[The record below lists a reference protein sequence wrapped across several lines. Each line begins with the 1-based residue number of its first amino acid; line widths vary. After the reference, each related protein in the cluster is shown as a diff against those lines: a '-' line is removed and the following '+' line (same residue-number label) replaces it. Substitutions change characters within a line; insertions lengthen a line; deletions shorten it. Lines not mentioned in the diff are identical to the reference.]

1 MISHILAPK
10 KYNFRKL
17 SRTEFASVWK
27 ISNKMETNWESAI
40 NTHMV
45 DNKAKNMWL
54 PYGSLVAIFLN
65 MSNSTLKVRRQI
77 RSTLGYEWHTKPNG
91 NKH

>member
-10 KYNFRKL
+10 KYNFQKL

-27 ISNKMETNWESAI
+27 ISNKVETNWESAI

-45 DNKAKNMWL
+45 DNMAKNMWL
-54 PYGSLVAIFLN
+54 PYGSLVAIFLEHVKFY
-65 MSNSTLKVRRQI
+65 LEGEEADQEYI
-77 RSTLGYEWHTKPNG
+77 GI
-91 NKH
+91 